1 MVGGNTM
8 IESKTLSE
16 RVFNVTNYAVLT
28 FLCIITIYPFYYV
41 LAASISEASLFAEHR
56 GLLLWAKGFS
66 LEAYR
71 LLFDNPLIAT
81 SYMNTLFYVVVGTT
95 LNLVFTSL
103 GAFALSRK
111 NVMLRDPI
119 MMIITFTMFFSGGL
133 IPSFLVVN
141 DLGMYDTRWSL
152 IVPVLVSVFNLIVMR
167 TAFLGIP
174 DSLEESAKIDGANDW
189 TVFIRIIIPLSTPVI
204 AVMILFYGVSHWNSY
219 FTALIYLRDRELY
232 PVQLIL
238 REILILEDVNNM
250 TTSVGIADKEFI
262 SNTIK
267 YAAII
272 VVSTPVL
279 MIYPFLQKFFVK
291 GVMVGAIKG

>member
-1 MVGGNTM
+1 M
-8 IESKTLSE
+8 IESKSISE
-16 RVFNVTNYAVLT
+16 RAFHIANYALLA

-41 LAASISEASLFAEHR
+41 LVASISEASLFAEHR
-56 GLLLWAKGFS
+56 GLLLGAKGFS

-71 LLFDNPLIAT
+71 LLFNNPMIAT
-81 SYMNTLFYVVVGTT
+81 SYMNTLFYVIVGTA
-95 LNLVFTSL
+95 LNLIFTSL

-111 NVMLRDPI
+111 NVMLRDPM

-133 IPSFLVVN
+133 IPTFLVVN

-174 DSLEESAKIDGANDW
+174 DSLEESAKMDGANDW

-204 AVMILFYGVSHWNSY
+204 AVMILFYGVAHWNSY
-219 FTALIYLRDRELY
+219 FSALIYLRDRDLY

-250 TTSVGIADKEFI
+250 TTSVGISDKEFI

-279 MIYPFLQKFFVK
+279 VIYPFLQKYFVK

>member
-1 MVGGNTM
+1 M

>member
-1 MVGGNTM
+1 M

-16 RVFNVTNYAVLT
+16 RVFNVSNYVLLT

>member
-16 RVFNVTNYAVLT
+16 RVFNVSNYVLLT

>member
-1 MVGGNTM
+1 MK
-8 IESKTLSE
+8 ESRSASE
-16 RVFNVTNYAVLT
+16 RVFDITNYAVLA

-41 LAASISEASLFAEHR
+41 LAASFSDASLFAEHR
-56 GLLLWAKGFS
+56 GLLVWTKGFS
-66 LEAYR
+66 LEAYK
-71 LLFDNPLIAT
+71 LLFNNPLIIT
-81 SYMNTLFYVVVGTT
+81 SYMNTLFYVVVGTA

-133 IPSFLVVN
+133 IPTFLVVN
-141 DLGMYDTRWSL
+141 DLGMYDTRWAL

-250 TTSVGIADKEFI
+250 TTSVGISDKEFI

-279 MIYPFLQKFFVK
+279 VIYPFLQKYFVK